1 MNTYPYDVAV
11 FVGRFSPLHL
21 GHCAVIDA
29 ALNHARHVVI
39 LVGSSFTPRTYRNP
53 FLFMERYEMIMGTY
67 AAYRDRITV
76 MPLEDCIYNDG
87 TWVQNVQAC
96 VAECVEAQFGP
107 DANIRITLI
116 GHSKDHS
123 SFYLKMFPQWN
134 SINVPGYESE
144 EFVLSATSIREFY
157 FLAGPDQVREIM
169 GVAVAMDR
177 TISGPVK
184 AFMQGFMDSDA
195 YRDIREEYEFVQ
207 KYKSAWAAAPYAPT
221 FVTVDAVVVQSGH
234 ILLIQRKSRPGRGLW
249 ALPGG
254 FLEQGERIEDGVLR
268 ELREETKIKVPAPV
282 LRGSIVARGTFDD
295 PHRSARGRTITHG
308 FLIHLQPDVKLPQ
321 VKGSDDAA
329 CAKWWPL
336 AEVHRE
342 MLFEDHYDIIQH
354 FTAMI

>member
-1 MNTYPYDVAV
+1 MRDKYDLAV
-11 FVGRFSPLHL
+11 FIARTQPLHL

-29 ALNHARHVVI
+29 ALQNADHVCI
-39 LVGSSFTPRTYRNP
+39 LVGSSFQPRNYRNP
-53 FLFMERYEMIMGTY
+53 FLFQERYEMIRGTY
-67 AAYRDRITV
+67 AAYQDRITV

-96 VAECVEAQFGP
+96 VADCIEPVFGP
-107 DANIRITLI
+107 DADIRITLI

-123 SFYLKMFPQWN
+123 SFYLKMFPQWD
-134 SINVPGYESE
+134 SINVSGYESE
-144 EFVLSATSIREFY
+144 EFVLAATDIRNSY
-157 FLAGPDQVREIM
+157 FLPDPDSVRAQIRS
-169 GVAVAMDR
+169 GALDR
-177 TISGPVK
+177 VVPLYVRG
-184 AFMQGFMDSDA
+184 FLEGFMRTPD

-234 ILLIQRKSRPGRGLW
+234 ILLVQRKSRPGRGLW

-254 FLEQGERIEDGVLR
+254 FLEQGERIQDGVLR
-268 ELREETKIKVPAPV
+268 ELREETRIKVPAPV
-282 LRGSIVARGTFDD
+282 LRGSIRAEKVFDD

-329 CAKWWPL
+329 YAKWWPL

-342 MLFEDHYDIIQH
+342 MMFEDHFDLVQH